1 MVKRGGGDWGKCVCA
16 LGGLKL
22 STVRLVVGVAY
33 RSGDL
38 VDMGVVEIILD
49 SLELVA
55 MGRLVEK
62 Y

>member
-1 MVKRGGGDWGKCVCA
+1 MVKRGGGDWGKCVCP

-22 STVRLVVGVAY
+22 CTVRLVVGVAY

-62 Y
+62 C